1 MSKTVTI
8 RLDDENYKKIKRF
21 AQAER
26 RPISGFMENA
36 ALSYIEETAFADEL
50 EMAEILGNKELMA
63 RLKRGSD
70 EARRKQGRLIG

>member
-63 RLKRGSD
+63 RLKRGSA